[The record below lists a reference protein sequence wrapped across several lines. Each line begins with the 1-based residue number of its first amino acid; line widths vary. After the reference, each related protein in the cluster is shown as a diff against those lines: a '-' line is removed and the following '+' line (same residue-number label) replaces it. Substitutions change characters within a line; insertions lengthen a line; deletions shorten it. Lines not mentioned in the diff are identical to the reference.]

1 MDNMLEQVLG
11 GVIAF
16 AIFTAFIVYAI
27 YTYRTKVRPKS
38 QKISDRK
45 KPMKHETEAK
55 TQDSKTAPTK
65 IRLNQEAW
73 EKLNKTLNEPPKPT
87 KALRDLMKNN

>member
-1 MDNMLEQVLG
+1 
-11 GVIAF
+11 
-16 AIFTAFIVYAI
+16 
-27 YTYRTKVRPKS
+27 
-38 QKISDRK
+38 
-45 KPMKHETEAK
+45 MKHETEAK
-55 TQDSKTAPTK
+55 TQNSKTAPTK